1 MKRKSIVNADLG
13 SGALLYVLLIAFG
26 VFLLMTPKSQL
37 YGVLMILV
45 GALLIGVRIIAFK
58 RVGR

>member
-1 MKRKSIVNADLG
+1 MNADLG